1 MNDTHCA
8 HFSPYLGWKKFSEK
22 TLLLKFRCS
31 PYCFCPVE
39 LPNLRNFIKSI
50 LIT

>member
-22 TLLLKFRCS
+22 TLLLKFRENS
-31 PYCFCPVE
+31 DAVHIAFVQ
-39 LPNLRNFIKSI
+39 
-50 LIT
+50 